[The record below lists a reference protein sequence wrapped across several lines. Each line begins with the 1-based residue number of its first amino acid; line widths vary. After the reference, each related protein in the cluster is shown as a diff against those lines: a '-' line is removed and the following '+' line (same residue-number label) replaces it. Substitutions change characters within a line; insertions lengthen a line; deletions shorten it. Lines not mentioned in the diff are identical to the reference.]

1 MGYNYVVDHT
11 KVNYSSGNSGRLYI
25 VIHYTGNKTDT
36 AAGNANYFRNENR
49 GASAHLFVDGSNVYE
64 VVSLNNT
71 AWAVGVNYGGNLFGI
86 CTNRNSISIEMC
98 STDGKIADATF
109 NNTVE
114 LTKSLI
120 KTYGIPVERVVRH
133 YDVCGKS
140 CPGWSGWLPGNES
153 LWNKFKNALTASDA
167 NNTTAD
173 EKEGRETTMQC
184 FYTVDGKG
192 PVIYFDGQNFHPLA
206 HQDEMNILNTIYK
219 ANNGKDMPSFNW
231 LSKAPWHKRLE
242 NAMKRTK

>member
-98 STDGKIADATF
+98 KKKKKIADATF

-140 CPGWSGWLPGNES
+140 CPGWNGWLPGNES

-173 EKEGRETTMQC
+173 EKEGREITMQC

>member
-25 VIHYTGNKTDT
+25 VIHYTGNETDT
-36 AAGNANYFRNENR
+36 AAGNANYFRSENR
-49 GASAHLFVDGSNVYE
+49 GASAHLFVDESSVYE
-64 VVSLNNT
+64 VVPLNNT

-114 LTKSLI
+114 LTKSLM
-120 KTYGIPVERVVRH
+120 KTYGIPAERVVRH

-153 LWNKFKNALTASDA
+153 LWNKFKNALTAS
-167 NNTTAD
+167 NGSTVVN
-173 EKEGRETTMQC
+173 KEGRETTMQC